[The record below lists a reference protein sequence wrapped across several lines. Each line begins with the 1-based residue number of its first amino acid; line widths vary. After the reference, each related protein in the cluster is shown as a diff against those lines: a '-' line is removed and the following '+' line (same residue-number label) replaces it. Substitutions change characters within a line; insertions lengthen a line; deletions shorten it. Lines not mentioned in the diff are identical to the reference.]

1 MGVFH
6 FNRLDVY
13 SGSNSAVEE
22 EMTDE
27 EKKDILSRTRVAG
40 EFYDVLSK
48 CVYDYCC
55 LVEYPCDIH
64 KGMQR

>member
-1 MGVFH
+1 M
-6 FNRLDVY
+6 
-13 SGSNSAVEE
+13 S
-22 EMTDE
+22 DE
-27 EKKDILSRTRVAG
+27 EKKDILSRTRVEG

-64 KGMQR
+64 KDMQR